1 MPRDALFSAN
11 LAAMASREIF
21 TFDGR
26 RPSGMGTMSPFGD
39 RVGDRVD
46 PFLLLVQLGLRKRK
60 TMTMAML

>member
-26 RPSGMGTMSPFGD
+26 RSGMGAMATFGD

-46 PFLLLVQLGLRKRK
+46 PFLSFLVQLGLRKRK
-60 TMTMAML
+60 L